1 MGKDIM
7 GMLLLV
13 IGLLINAVGGIWLLV
28 TAFRTSLMWGLISLL
43 VPFAAVVYTILH
55 WKEAK
60 KPFLICLACI
70 PFYAGGFWL
79 SVQGAMSEARMQMQ
93 QQAQNAQKRPAA
105 SQPKSPENRSET
117 VAAPEPIPPSPIPR
131 PSAPQTRRNRS
142 TANPT
147 PAMPPQTKPA
157 RMAALNASESPVTT
171 IEPIVKPAAEPVKT
185 PLDTATAVT
194 PPVVEFVSL
203 NNDLGEVIRTIKVRI
218 NNPSERAVQKIKV
231 TLTYVDAS
239 GRKLKEWT
247 TTHQEPD
254 RIVEGKTIREF
265 NCPAF
270 FMPESTKRVDILL
283 REAGFTDGTQW
294 KK

>member
-1 MGKDIM
+1 
-7 GMLLLV
+7 
-13 IGLLINAVGGIWLLV
+13 
-28 TAFRTSLMWGLISLL
+28 
-43 VPFAAVVYTILH
+43 
-55 WKEAK
+55 
-60 KPFLICLACI
+60 
-70 PFYAGGFWL
+70 
-79 SVQGAMSEARMQMQ
+79 MQML
-93 QQAQNAQKRPAA
+93 QQAQNAQRTPAIPQ
-105 SQPKSPENRSET
+105 SESPDNRSDA
-117 VAAPEPIPPSPIPR
+117 VPAPEPSSPPSSRMSP
-131 PSAPQTRRNRS
+131 ALQTRRNRS
-142 TANPT
+142 TANPI
-147 PAMPPQTKPA
+147 PAMPSQTKPA

-185 PLDTATAVT
+185 PLDTANTVT

-231 TLTYVDAS
+231 TLTYIDAS

-247 TTHQEPD
+247 TVHQEPD
-254 RIVEGKTIREF
+254 RLVEGKTIREF

-294 KK
+294 KR